1 MFYWICYYTEC
12 MRILG
17 IDPGLAIVGYSILD
31 VDGDLYE
38 LVTSGSIQTA
48 KGHSD
53 ASRLFEISG
62 DLESIIKKYKPDE
75 AAVEKLFF
83 FRNHTT
89 IIPVA
94 EARGI
99 ILMLLEKYNV
109 KISEYTP
116 IVVKQTM
123 TGYGRATKDEV
134 AQAVSHIID
143 GKLPKLDDTIDSI
156 ALAICHARNVECMK
170 AAMA

>member
-1 MFYWICYYTEC
+1 

-17 IDPGLAIVGYSILD
+17 IDPGLAIVGYSVLD
-31 VDGDLYE
+31 VSAEGECYE
-38 LVTSGSIQTA
+38 LVSSGSIRTL
-48 KGHSD
+48 KGESD
-53 ASRLFEISG
+53 AARLYEICT
-62 DLESIIKKYKPDE
+62 DLECIIQKFEPDV
-75 AAVEKLFF
+75 ASVEKLFF

-99 ILMLLEKYNV
+99 IMMLLEKYGV
-109 KISEYTP
+109 KTYEYTP
-116 IVVKQTM
+116 MVVKQIM

-134 AQAVSHIID
+134 AVAVGQTIG

-156 ALAICHARNVECMK
+156 ALAICHARNLGCIMLKEQV
-170 AAMA
+170 